1 MQNQHA
7 ITGEPAVFVKAIV
20 NGILRGGFK
29 LIRQRQRG
37 FHSYYASDRILGE
50 YDYTS
55 IRLKAKQAYSL
66 YEALSDSPLSLG
78 QLRTELA
85 AAVLMPNS
93 NSTTL
98 NIAGKRCAALVIQRG
113 KCAELNNLLLNFRL

>member
-1 MQNQHA
+1 MQNQHP
-7 ITGEPAVFVKAIV
+7 ITREPAVFVKAIV
-20 NGILRGGFK
+20 NGILRGGYR

-37 FHSYYASDRILGE
+37 FHSYYDSDRILGE

-66 YEALSDSPLSLG
+66 YEALSDSPLTLG
-78 QLRTELA
+78 QLRAELA
-85 AAVLMPNS
+85 AAGLIPNS